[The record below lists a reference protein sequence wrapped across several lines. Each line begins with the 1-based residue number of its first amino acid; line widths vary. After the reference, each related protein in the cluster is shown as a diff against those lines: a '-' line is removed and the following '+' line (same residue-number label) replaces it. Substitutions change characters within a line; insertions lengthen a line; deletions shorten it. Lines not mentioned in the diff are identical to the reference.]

1 MRHEQISARDTYT
14 KVDIAAVWPTGAQ
27 VAPLPIPDVDQPAA
41 QAQRATPAA
50 PDVPAAVGRL
60 IVGSYVALLGAFAL
74 ATVASA
80 HSVFTT
86 VICAGFL
93 VAYFTVPWLF
103 FRQERS
109 GGERPTLEAFMQDG
123 MDILTGHSSGGAAL
137 VQMMIVPVFLTLG
150 VIAMGIAAAI
160 IM

>member
-1 MRHEQISARDTYT
+1 MRHEQIAARDTYT

-27 VAPLPIPDVDQPAA
+27 VAPLPVPDLDQAA
-41 QAQRATPAA
+41 PQAQQATPAA
-50 PDVPAAVGRL
+50 PDVPAAVGKL
-60 IVGSYVALLGAFAL
+60 IAGSYVTLLAAFAL
-74 ATVASA
+74 ATVASSY
-80 HSVFTT
+80 SVYTI

-93 VAYFTVPWLF
+93 VAYFSVPWLF

-109 GGERPTLEAFMQDG
+109 SGKRPSLEAFMQDG
-123 MDILTGHSSGGAAL
+123 METLTGHSSGGAAL
-137 VQMMIVPVFLTLG
+137 VQMMIVPVFLTIG